1 MPIAAVPNYLGRD
14 FKDASP
20 ALRFGMLLPLW
31 GINRR
36 TKQLLWTTSDI
47 DYKETGKDHIERE
60 IRVENKESA
69 LRQAA
74 QLNKT
79 DIDAMHALA
88 ARQKHLAASP
98 AFQVHML
105 TLCATATAP
114 FTTGLGNE
122 HPLENGFAFLTP
134 YGLPYL
140 AGSGVKGVLRQAARE
155 LAEEQWGD
163 TRGWSKEKKYTV
175 TIDEET
181 KKTACLSMFDVLF
194 GYEADSGETL
204 HTSGVLDFWDVI
216 PQIKGDALAV
226 EVMTP
231 HQGHYYQQKNDRK
244 SGSSTTPHDSGQPNP
259 ITFLT
264 VPPGSAM
271 NFYVRCDEA
280 RLATLAQ
287 ELMEKTESG
296 EPRWKTLLTAA
307 FEHAFEWLGFGA
319 KTAVGYGAMQRDKQA
334 EDKQQQAAQ
343 KVLQAQKDAAEMS
356 ALSPAMREVRAFE
369 RECKD
374 KVESMPG
381 SKMTRNGAFY
391 QKAKILS
398 DAARA
403 NEWSE
408 EEKRAAAEAIL
419 EWLPK
424 VESWGA
430 PKDAK
435 RELRKKL
442 NLTELAPSI

>member
-20 ALRFGMLLPLW
+20 ALRFNMFLALW
-31 GINRR
+31 RDDWKKVDGEKVEVTQKAAKLNNN
-36 TKQLLWTTSDI
+36 DI
-47 DYKETGKDHIERE
+47 
-60 IRVENKESA
+60 
-69 LRQAA
+69 AA
-74 QLNKT
+74 MK
-79 DIDAMHALA
+79 ALA
-88 ARQKHLAASP
+88 QRQQHLAASP
-98 AFQVHML
+98 AFQAHTL

-155 LAEEQWGD
+155 LASGEWGD
-163 TRGWSKEKKYTV
+163 KRGWN
-175 TIDEET
+175 DE
-181 KKTACLSMFDVLF
+181 AINALF
-194 GYEADSGETL
+194 GHEAGDEGL
-204 HTSGVLDFWDVI
+204 IRGALDFWDVI
-216 PQIKGDALAV
+216 PQIPGKELTV

-244 SGSSTTPHDSGQPNP
+244 SGSSTSPHDSGQPNP

-287 ELMEKTESG
+287 ELMEKTENG

-319 KTAVGYGAMQRDKQA
+319 KTAVGYGAMQRDQQA
-334 EDKQQQAAQ
+334 EDRQQQAAQ
-343 KVLQAQKDAAEMS
+343 KVLQAQKDAAEMN

-374 KVESMPG
+374 KVESMSG

-403 NEWSE
+403 SEWSE

-419 EWLPK
+419 EWLPQ
-424 VESWGA
+424 VESWGV

-442 NLTELAPSI
+442 NLTELAPPA

>member
-1 MPIAAVPNYLGRD
+1 MPIAAVPNYLRNAFNNN
-14 FKDASP
+14 FKTASP
-20 ALRFGMLLPLW
+20 ALRFNMFLALW
-31 GINRR
+31 RDDWKKVDREIVEV
-36 TKQLLWTTSDI
+36 TKKAATLNDSDI
-47 DYKETGKDHIERE
+47 T
-60 IRVENKESA
+60 
-69 LRQAA
+69 
-74 QLNKT
+74 
-79 DIDAMHALA
+79 AMRALA
-88 ARQKHLAASP
+88 ARQQRLAASP
-98 AFQVHML
+98 AFSAHML
-105 TLCATATAP
+105 ILCATATAP

-175 TIDEET
+175 TIDDES

-204 HTSGVLDFWDVI
+204 HISGVLDFWDVI
-216 PQIKGDALAV
+216 PQIKGNALAV

-287 ELMEKTESG
+287 ELMEKTENG
-296 EPRWKTLLTAA
+296 EPHWKTLLTAA

-319 KTAVGYGAMQRDKQA
+319 KTAVGYGAMQTEEQRQRRIDEEKQRQQQRKEQEKAESVRQA
-334 EDKQQQAAQ
+334 EANAETWEGARFKFNRGNGMFSAEKSGQTAYASGDDGKQCFASLPADLQRKIQTGQFVKGTARIARLDKEI
-343 KVLQAQKDAAEMS
+343 KL
-356 ALSPAMREVRAFE
+356 LSVSP
-369 RECKD
+369 
-374 KVESMPG
+374 
-381 SKMTRNGAFY
+381 
-391 QKAKILS
+391 
-398 DAARA
+398 
-403 NEWSE
+403 
-408 EEKRAAAEAIL
+408 
-419 EWLPK
+419 
-424 VESWGA
+424 
-430 PKDAK
+430 
-435 RELRKKL
+435 
-442 NLTELAPSI
+442 

>member
-1 MPIAAVPNYLGRD
+1 MPVAAVPDYLNKTYQGN
-14 FKDASP
+14 FQSASP

-36 TKQLLWTTSDI
+36 TKQLLWSTSDI
-47 DYKETGKDHIERE
+47 DYEVRGRDHQERE
-60 IRVENKESA
+60 VKKENKESA

-74 QLNKT
+74 QLNTT
-79 DIDAMHALA
+79 DIAAMRAIA
-88 ARQKHLAASP
+88 QRQQYLAASP
-98 AFQVHML
+98 VFSAHML

-155 LAEEQWGD
+155 LARGEWGD
-163 TRGWSKEKKYTV
+163 THGWNDEK
-175 TIDEET
+175 IN
-181 KKTACLSMFDVLF
+181 ALF
-194 GYEADSGETL
+194 GHEAGDEGL
-204 HTSGVLDFWDVI
+204 IRGALDFWDVI

-271 NFYVRCDEA
+271 NFYVRCDET
-280 RLATLAQ
+280 RLKILAP
-287 ELMEKTESG
+287 ELLDNWRS
-296 EPRWKTLLTAA
+296 LLTAA

-319 KTAVGYGAMQRDKQA
+319 KTAVGYGAMQTEAQRQRRIDEEKQRQQQRKEQEKAEAVRQA
-334 EDKQQQAAQ
+334 EANAETWEGARFKFNRGNGMFSAEKSGQTAYASGDDGKQCFASLPADLQRKIQTGQFVKGTARIARLDKEI
-343 KVLQAQKDAAEMS
+343 KL
-356 ALSPAMREVRAFE
+356 LSVSP
-369 RECKD
+369 
-374 KVESMPG
+374 
-381 SKMTRNGAFY
+381 
-391 QKAKILS
+391 
-398 DAARA
+398 
-403 NEWSE
+403 
-408 EEKRAAAEAIL
+408 
-419 EWLPK
+419 
-424 VESWGA
+424 
-430 PKDAK
+430 
-435 RELRKKL
+435 
-442 NLTELAPSI
+442 